1 MLFRSVRWRRQR
13 EGRGARACRSA
24 VVVVIR
30 RRGACTAA
38 IGAEEERIK
47 WWRRGS
53 YRVTSKGRRREVDGG
68 LEVCPRPARIFLGFF
83 FPNSELGK
91 ERRKKKKE
99 RGKRKRGKV
108 ANKNQKK
115 N

>member
-1 MLFRSVRWRRQR
+1 MRWRRQR
-13 EGRGARACRSA
+13 EGRGARASRSA

-83 FPNSELGK
+83 SPNSELGK
-91 ERRKKKKE
+91 ERRKKKRKE
-99 RGKRKRGKV
+99 GKETEGCF
-108 ANKNQKK
+108 ANIL
-115 N
+115 